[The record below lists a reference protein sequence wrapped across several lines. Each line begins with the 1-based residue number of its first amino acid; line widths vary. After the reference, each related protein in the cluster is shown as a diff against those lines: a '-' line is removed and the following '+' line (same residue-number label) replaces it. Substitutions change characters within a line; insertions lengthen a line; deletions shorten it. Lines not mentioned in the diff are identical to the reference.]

1 MSKDP
6 LNIDDCW
13 DASSIR
19 AKIKAL
25 NVMAGYA
32 FDRSG
37 EILATL
43 RVLRGRLNA
52 LGEES

>member
-1 MSKDP
+1 MTKDP

-25 NVMAGYA
+25 KIMSGYA
-32 FDRSG
+32 FDRAG
-37 EILATL
+37 ETFA
-43 RVLRGRLNA
+43 VLRELEKRLAA
-52 LGEES
+52 LGEEE